1 MRERLQRAA
10 LELFAERGFDGAT
23 TEQIAARAGVTERTY
38 FRHFPDKREVLFAS
52 EDELRSTTAAALAA
66 APGDLPALPALRH
79 AFHDVVPLIERNRP
93 LAELRAPI
101 IRSAPAL
108 VEREHAKAAALVDLV
123 AAGLVGRGTDEH
135 EALLCARIGMD
146 AFSTAIRRW
155 TPGSTALHD
164 ELDVTFTELRRLA
177 ATLDRG
183 TDVETRP
190 PRRDLGPE
198 ESDARADLAAGVQRP
213 IA

>member
-1 MRERLQRAA
+1 MPRDGRIVRERLQRAG

-52 EDELRSTTAAALAA
+52 EDELRETTAAALADTPA
-66 APGDLPALPALRH
+66 DLPALPALRH
-79 AFHDVVPLIERNRP
+79 AFHGVVPLVERNRP

-123 AAGLVGRGTDEH
+123 ATGLVARGVSER
-135 EALLCARIGMD
+135 EAVLCARIGMD
-146 AFSTAIRRW
+146 AFSTAIRHW
-155 TPGSTALHD
+155 TPGSTDLHD
-164 ELDVTFTELRRLA
+164 ELDDTFTELQRLA
-177 ATLDRG
+177 ATLH
-183 TDVETRP
+183 
-190 PRRDLGPE
+190 RDQP
-198 ESDARADLAAGVQRP
+198 V
-213 IA
+213 